1 MDGTNPDAKREL
13 DWDLHIDLAEQGT
26 HKVIRVTSN
35 ETIGTV
41 MVKLTAK
48 LGNNFDSVVDTSNVA
63 RFSRTHN
70 HDNYYMHC
78 RQC

>member
-41 MVKLTAK
+41 MVKLMAK
-48 LGNNFDSVVDTSNVA
+48 LGTVVLKTVYTHDVALFVLFTFTTIETNVE
-63 RFSRTHN
+63 
-70 HDNYYMHC
+70 
-78 RQC
+78 

>member
-1 MDGTNPDAKREL
+1 MDGTNPDARREL

-48 LGNNFDSVVDTSNVA
+48 LGNNYSIVIIEYNIRVTS
-63 RFSRTHN
+63 RSLLW
-70 HDNYYMHC
+70 
-78 RQC
+78 

>member
-1 MDGTNPDAKREL
+1 MDGANPDAKREL

-48 LGNNFDSVVDTSNVA
+48 LGNSLIL
-63 RFSRTHN
+63 SRIPFK
-70 HDNYYMHC
+70 
-78 RQC
+78 

>member
-41 MVKLTAK
+41 MVKLMAK
-48 LGNNFDSVVDTSNVA
+48 LGAVVLKIVHA
-63 RFSRTHN
+63 
-70 HDNYYMHC
+70 
-78 RQC
+78 